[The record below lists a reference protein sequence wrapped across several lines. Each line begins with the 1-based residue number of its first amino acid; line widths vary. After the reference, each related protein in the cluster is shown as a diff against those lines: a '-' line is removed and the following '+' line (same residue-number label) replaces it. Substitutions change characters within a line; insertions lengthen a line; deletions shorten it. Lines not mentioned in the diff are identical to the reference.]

1 MGLLFDNDPLA
12 SFFSSSKV
20 PFLCCSTASDW
31 QEEALLDNC
40 GDDEEVD
47 AHSSD
52 QQPKQPRQPR
62 GAAMLGASRWL
73 VWKQRL
79 WQTLR
84 HFGSASPPQYSINE
98 DNIKPPMTTKDW
110 PLTNLDVEAAGTNLS
125 MASAS
130 EAPTAVHLPLP
141 APASTR
147 H

>member
-1 MGLLFDNDPLA
+1 
-12 SFFSSSKV
+12 
-20 PFLCCSTASDW
+20 
-31 QEEALLDNC
+31 
-40 GDDEEVD
+40 
-47 AHSSD
+47 
-52 QQPKQPRQPR
+52 
-62 GAAMLGASRWL
+62 MLGASRWL

-98 DNIKPPMTTKDW
+98 DNIKPPVTTKDW

-125 MASAS
+125 ASAAS
-130 EAPTAVHLPLP
+130 EAPTSAVHLPLP